1 METDTNP
8 TEAASSEEEEKIYNI
23 GEAAQLKDWEIT
35 VASMQIVPTVSADY
49 GEFRPDEEGNQYAQI
64 AATVSNKEKQTDKFL
79 PFFGFGDDVSVKL
92 LFGDGYEFSATQ
104 LLGYDKDLH
113 DASINP
119 LSSQE
124 GEIFFEIPEAVINST
139 DEILVKFSSGNDETA
154 VKVR

>member
-49 GEFRPDEEGNQYAQI
+49 GEFRPDEGNQYAQI
-64 AATVSNKEKQTDKFL
+64 AATVSNKGKQTDKFL
-79 PFFGFGDDVSVKL
+79 PSFGFGDDVSVKL

-124 GEIFFEIPEAVINST
+124 GEIF
-139 DEILVKFSSGNDETA
+139 
-154 VKVR
+154 VR

>member
-79 PFFGFGDDVSVKL
+79 PDRKSV
-92 LFGDGYEFSATQ
+92 
-104 LLGYDKDLH
+104 
-113 DASINP
+113 
-119 LSSQE
+119 
-124 GEIFFEIPEAVINST
+124 V
-139 DEILVKFSSGNDETA
+139 
-154 VKVR
+154 

>member
-64 AATVSNKEKQTDKFL
+64 AATVSNKGKQTDKFL
-79 PFFGFGDDVSVKL
+79 PSFGFGDDVSVKL
-92 LFGDGYEFSATQ
+92 LFGDGYEFMLQ
-104 LLGYDKDLH
+104 I
-113 DASINP
+113 ASDEKANLNIVDNGNFY
-119 LSSQE
+119 LAKNSQT
-124 GEIFFEIPEAVINST
+124 GEWRLYCDFY
-139 DEILVKFSSGNDETA
+139 
-154 VKVR
+154 